1 MTSFFKP
8 TATYQPLPQSE
19 MDFSLSK
26 ENYATHSQQ
35 QQQQTGRPCCSSN
48 HEQEQGC
55 QNTHNSCH
63 RRRRKLLLHVAGIAL
78 LLLVGSLG
86 LMALSGICNSET
98 MLGLAIDGATNGSG
112 LGKRQSTG
120 TGTSSDGD
128 GVFVKNKCK
137 LLVSLFWIK
146 SYIFTHFEPCSST

>member
-19 MDFSLSK
+19 MDFSMSK
-26 ENYATHSQQ
+26 EIYATHSQQ
-35 QQQQTGRPCCSSN
+35 QQQQTGRRCCSSN

-55 QNTHNSCH
+55 QNTHNTCH

-137 LLVSLFWIK
+137 LLVSLF
-146 SYIFTHFEPCSST
+146 